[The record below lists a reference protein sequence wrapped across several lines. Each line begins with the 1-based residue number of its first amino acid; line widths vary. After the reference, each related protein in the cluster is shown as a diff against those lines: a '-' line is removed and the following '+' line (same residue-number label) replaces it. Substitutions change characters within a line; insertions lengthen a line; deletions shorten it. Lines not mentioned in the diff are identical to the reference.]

1 MKWLKKKIIR
11 YLKTSWYDNEPV
23 EVSAQPVAR
32 VGVDVEGLSFNVMPA
47 TGGTIVQIRH
57 QYDHKNDRQRLSTHV
72 IPDGENIAERVGQIV
87 SIEILRS

>member
-1 MKWLKKKIIR
+1 MNWLKRKLRKWVNSDR
-11 YLKTSWYDNEPV
+11 NEIYPV
-23 EVSAQPVAR
+23 EVSSQPVAR

-72 IPDGENIAERVGQIV
+72 IPEGENIADRVGQIV
-87 SIEILRS
+87 SMEILRA